1 MSISGIDHVNIRA
14 PAADIARLKQ
24 FYCDVIGP
32 SDGWRPE
39 FESRGH
45 WLYAGAH
52 PLVHLVEDE
61 TGHGVGVMA
70 GVDHVSFRSDDLDSF
85 IERLRQRGIE
95 YRLTRVPTLG
105 HRQLLTRDPLG
116 IGVEITAES
125 PGR

>member
-1 MSISGIDHVNIRA
+1 MTIRAIDHVNIRA
-14 PAADIARLKQ
+14 PADDIARLKQ
-24 FYCDVIGP
+24 FYCDVIGL

-39 FESRGH
+39 FQSRGH
-45 WLYAGAH
+45 WLYAGAIRWCISSKATR
-52 PLVHLVEDE
+52 V
-61 TGHGVGVMA
+61 HGVGAHA

-85 IERLRQRGIE
+85 IDRLRLRGIE
-95 YRLTRVPTLG
+95 FQLTRVPTLG

>member
-24 FYCDVIGP
+24 FYCDVIGL
-32 SDGWRPE
+32 SDGWRPK

-45 WLYAGAH
+45 WLYADDH
-52 PLVHLVEDE
+52 PLLHLVEAE
-61 TGHGVGVMA
+61 TGPGGGVMA

-85 IERLRQRGIE
+85 IERLRQCGIE
-95 YRLTRVPTLG
+95 YRLSRVPTLG
-105 HRQLLTRDPLG
+105 HRQLLIRDPLG
-116 IGVEITAES
+116 IGVEITTES